1 MMSPR
6 PKVVRVTGPRL
17 ESSQSVAGAAL
28 GMPQPG
34 TRERSWREGEKG
46 EKGEKGEVTS
56 PASHHPAT
64 PLTSRVRGL
73 RGVTHGAGRQRH
85 CGQWPAP
92 PPAKP
97 VSEKRHVAL
106 G

>member
-6 PKVVRVTGPRL
+6 PKVVRVTGPGL

-34 TRERSWREGEKG
+34 TRERSRREGEEGEKG

-64 PLTSRVRGL
+64 PLTSRVRGAARSHPRSRKAEAL
-73 RGVTHGAGRQRH
+73 WPVAGTTSSQAR
-85 CGQWPAP
+85 
-92 PPAKP
+92 
-97 VSEKRHVAL
+97 L
-106 G
+106 